1 MSVLQPTPGSIL
13 DKLKKLHQAEEFFKL
28 LGVTDYDPKVLDVAR
43 LHILRRMAQYI
54 VKDEELQTQSDE
66 VVTARCKAFLEQ
78 AYADFLK
85 SSPIEERL
93 FKVHQDAVAPKPT
106 PNMVK
111 LGPLK

>member
-1 MSVLQPTPGSIL
+1 MSALQPKPGTIL
-13 DKLKKLHQAEEFFKL
+13 DKLKKTHQAEDFFKL

-54 VKDEELQTQSDE
+54 VNDEELPNQADE
-66 VVTARCKAFLEQ
+66 VVTERCKAFLEQ

-85 SSPIEERL
+85 SSPIQERL
-93 FKVHQDAVAPKPT
+93 FKVHKDAVKPAPKPA
-106 PNMVK
+106 MVK